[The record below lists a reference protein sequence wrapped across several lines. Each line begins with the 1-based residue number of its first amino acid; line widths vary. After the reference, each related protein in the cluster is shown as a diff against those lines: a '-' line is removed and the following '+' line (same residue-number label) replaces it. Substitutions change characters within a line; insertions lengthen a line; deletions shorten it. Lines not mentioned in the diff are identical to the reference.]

1 LVESKEFALSVV
13 GGFTGIRIH
22 EKRKGV
28 TRSILIDKDEAAW
41 LLKFFHDLVTVH
53 DRRVF

>member
-1 LVESKEFALSVV
+1 MVSSLSWWLVELKEFALSVV

-22 EKRKGV
+22 EKREGV

-41 LLKFFHDLVTVH
+41 LL
-53 DRRVF
+53 

>member
-1 LVESKEFALSVV
+1 LSVV

-22 EKRKGV
+22 EKCKGV